1 MSDTVANL
9 LSGLIGAI
17 IGAIV
22 GGALSLVGS
31 LVVNRRE
38 RRTALRHQLYLLAA
52 DIVPR
57 MDEVPRPQLNDRH
70 DDMAKQLDTM
80 SRLGAIAGRD
90 ERRLTA
96 EVFQQWLKARNATAR
111 EDLSDTTAHL
121 VKADNALEELLE
133 LLQQRLN

>member
-1 MSDTVANL
+1 MSDTAANL

-70 DDMAKQLDTM
+70 DDTAKQLDTM

-96 EVFQQWLKARNATAR
+96 EVFQQWLKARNAAAR
-111 EDLSDTTAHL
+111 QDLSDMTAHL
-121 VKADNALEELLE
+121 VKAGNALEEILE
-133 LLQQRLN
+133 LLQRRLG

>member
-1 MSDTVANL
+1 MSDTAANL

-22 GGALSLVGS
+22 GGILSLVGS

-38 RRTALRHQLYLLAA
+38 RRAALRHQLYLLAA

-57 MDEVPRPQLNDRH
+57 MDEIPRPQLNDGH
-70 DDMAKQLDTM
+70 DETAKQLDTM

-96 EVFQQWLKARNATAR
+96 EALQQWLKARNATAR
-111 EDLSDTTAHL
+111 QDLPDVTAHL
-121 VKADNALEELLE
+121 VNASNALDELLGAC
-133 LLQQRLN
+133 

>member
-9 LSGLIGAI
+9 LSGLV
-17 IGAIV
+17 GAIV
-22 GGALSLVGS
+22 GGVLSLVGS

-38 RRTALRHQLYLLAA
+38 RRTALRHQLSLLAA
-52 DIVPR
+52 DLVPR

>member
-9 LSGLIGAI
+9 LSGLV
-17 IGAIV
+17 GAIV
-22 GGALSLVGS
+22 GGVLSLVGS

-96 EVFQQWLKARNATAR
+96 EVFQQWLKARNAAAR
-111 EDLSDTTAHL
+111 QDLSDMTAHL
-121 VKADNALEELLE
+121 VKAGNALEEILE